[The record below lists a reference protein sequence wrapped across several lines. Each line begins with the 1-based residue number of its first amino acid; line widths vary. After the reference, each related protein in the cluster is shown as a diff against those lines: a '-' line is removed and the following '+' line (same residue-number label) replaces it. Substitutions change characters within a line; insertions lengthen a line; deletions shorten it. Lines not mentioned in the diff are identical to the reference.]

1 MATVLKGV
9 ASAQNDT
16 RGPSA
21 TKTPNHV
28 VHQNPPATPAAA
40 TTAAT
45 SATVAFTGVTP
56 TNLVGT
62 ALVIGTADAH
72 DCPGMYTIDMAG
84 MPPGPLGCGC
94 DGFMLLTLHLCRQCA
109 KCDRLQNWYLPVRF
123 QKNNLLV

>member
-72 DCPGMYTIDMAG
+72 VPGCTPSIWQGCPLA
-84 MPPGPLGCGC
+84 PLVVAA
-94 DGFMLLTLHLCRQCA
+94 MVLCC
-109 KCDRLQNWYLPVRF
+109 
-123 QKNNLLV
+123 